1 MSWQPALLWPSHIYR
16 NQLQEIKSLGWL
28 LSFYAF
34 TDLAVT
40 MEAKIRCS
48 KPEPFFFF
56 FLACVLIALLM
67 PLLLQCTRIQVLHKG
82 CNVQEAVQTQNKENT
97 SLLMHLQCTCKSS
110 GDRQMDTEMDTYR
123 E

>member
-1 MSWQPALLWPSHIYR
+1 MSWQPALLWPSHICR

-40 MEAKIRCS
+40 MAAKIRCS
-48 KPEPFFFF
+48 KPETPFFFF

-82 CNVQEAVQTQNKENT
+82 CNVQEAVQTEQRKYLSPYAFT
-97 SLLMHLQCTCKSS
+97 V
-110 GDRQMDTEMDTYR
+110 YV
-123 E
+123 

>member
-56 FLACVLIALLM
+56 FGLCTDSSADALIAAM
-67 PLLLQCTRIQVLHKG
+67 HKNPG
-82 CNVQEAVQTQNKENT
+82 PAQG
-97 SLLMHLQCTCKSS
+97 L
-110 GDRQMDTEMDTYR
+110 
-123 E
+123 